1 MFEGE
6 ATAFNFAHRSIL
18 LGIIKTPMLVEL
30 HVTNFALIDHLDLS
44 FGAGLNILTG
54 ETGAGKSIIIDALGL
69 ALGERAGHDLV
80 RTGAGKATVEAVFD
94 LSNAPAEMRQKLA
107 DAGLTDGE
115 DGEEDGDTMLVTREL
130 ATTGGKSSCRING
143 RLMPVAMLKEIA
155 EGLVDVH
162 GQHEHQSLLA
172 ADRHIDILDNWGG
185 KEALHLRQQVA
196 ELASEANALK
206 REREKL
212 RTDARERARMLDLYR
227 FQQEELT
234 QADLR
239 PDEEDELAADR
250 TRLGSSEKL
259 SAAAA
264 EAYAA
269 LSGGERGGG
278 GALDALNS
286 ALASVEHA
294 ADLDD
299 NLAPLTEILQNAVVY
314 AEDAARGLR
323 VYQESVES
331 NPERLEEIESRLD
344 LIRTLKRK
352 YGETV
357 AEIIAYAADLNAK
370 LDELENSEA
379 REDALTQ
386 GIAAA
391 EAKLIAA
398 AAKLTGVRRKAAVKF
413 ASGITR
419 ELTDLGMAATKFE
432 VSLEPQ
438 AVTGKGADKIEFLL
452 SPNPGEPLR
461 PLAKIA
467 SGGEMSRIML
477 AMKSVLAKSGT
488 IPTMIFDEIDVGVGG
503 RTAQTIGDKLEAL
516 AKDAQVL
523 CITHLPQIASRAAT
537 HFFIEKQVQDGR
549 TTVSVA
555 PLDSEGRIDE
565 IARMLGG
572 SRRSEAVVQHAREM
586 LSAA

>member
-1 MFEGE
+1 
-6 ATAFNFAHRSIL
+6 
-18 LGIIKTPMLVEL
+18 MLVEL

-94 LSNAPAEMRQKLA
+94 LKNAPDEIRQKLA
-107 DAGLTDGE
+107 EAGLNGEDDGE
-115 DGEEDGDTMLVTREL
+115 DGDTLLVTREL
-130 ATTGGKSSCRING
+130 AKGGKSSCRING
-143 RLMPVAMLKEIA
+143 RLMPVAVLKEIA

-185 KEALHLRQQVA
+185 KDALALRQQVA
-196 ELASEANALK
+196 DLSAEANRLK

-227 FQQEELT
+227 FQQEEIVGASLK
-234 QADLR
+234 AG
-239 PDEEDELAADR
+239 EEDELTADR
-250 TRLGSSEKL
+250 TRLANSEKL
-259 SAAAA
+259 SAAATD
-264 EAYAA
+264 AYAT
-269 LSGGERGGG
+269 LSGAERGSG
-278 GALDALNS
+278 GALDALNA
-286 ALASVEHA
+286 ALAAVEHA
-294 ADLDD
+294 AGLDE
-299 NLAPLTEILQNAVVY
+299 NLAPLIETLQNAVVY

-323 VYQESVES
+323 VYQETVEF
-331 NPERLEEIESRLD
+331 NPERLEEIETRLD

-357 AEIIAYAADLNAK
+357 GEIIAYGADLTAK
-370 LDELENSEA
+370 LDDLENSEA
-379 REDALTQ
+379 REEELTL
-386 GIAAA
+386 GIANS
-391 EAKLIAA
+391 ESKLTAA
-398 AAKLTGVRRKAAVKF
+398 AGKLTTLRKKAAVKF
-413 ASGITR
+413 AAGITR
-419 ELTDLGMAATKFE
+419 ELTDLGMSATKFE
-432 VSLEPQ
+432 VSIEAQ
-438 AVTGKGADKIEFLL
+438 AVSSKGADKIEFLL

-516 AKDAQVL
+516 AKDAQIL

-537 HFFIEKQVQDGR
+537 HFYIEKQVQDGR

-586 LSAA
+586 LSVG

>member
-1 MFEGE
+1 
-6 ATAFNFAHRSIL
+6 
-18 LGIIKTPMLVEL
+18 MLVEL

-80 RTGAGKATVEAVFD
+80 RTGTGKATVEAVFD
-94 LSNAPAEMRQKLA
+94 IKNAPEEMRQKLA
-107 DAGLTDGE
+107 DAGLSGDEGDE
-115 DGEEDGDTMLVTREL
+115 DDTLLVTREL
-130 ATTGGKSSCRING
+130 ARGGGKSQCRING
-143 RLMPVAMLKEIA
+143 RLMPVAVLKEIA

-185 KEALHLRQQVA
+185 KDALALRQQVA
-196 ELASEANALK
+196 DLAGEVNALK

-227 FQQEELT
+227 FQQEELA
-234 QADLR
+234 QASLQ
-239 PDEEDELAADR
+239 PDEEAELAADR
-250 TRLGSSEKL
+250 TRLASSEKL

-264 EAYAA
+264 EAYTA

-278 GALDALNS
+278 GALDPLNAALS
-286 ALASVEHA
+286 AVEHA
-294 ADLDD
+294 ASLDE
-299 NLAPLTEILQNAVVY
+299 NLAPLIETLQNAVVY

-331 NPERLEEIESRLD
+331 NPERLEEIETRLD

-352 YGETV
+352 YGETI

-370 LDELENSEA
+370 LDALENSEA
-379 REDALTQ
+379 REEALTTA
-386 GIAAA
+386 IAAA
-391 EAKLIAA
+391 ESKLTAA
-398 AAKLTGVRRKAAVKF
+398 AGKLTAVRRKAAVKF
-413 ASGITR
+413 AAGITR

-432 VSLEPQ
+432 VAIEPQ
-438 AVTGKGADKIEFLL
+438 TITGKGADKIEFLL

-516 AKDAQVL
+516 AKDAQIL

>member
-1 MFEGE
+1 
-6 ATAFNFAHRSIL
+6 
-18 LGIIKTPMLVEL
+18 MLVEL

-94 LSNAPAEMRQKLA
+94 LSHAPAEVRQKLGE
-107 DAGLTDGE
+107 AGLSGE
-115 DGEEDGDTMLVTREL
+115 DGEEDTLLVTREL
-130 ATTGGKSSCRING
+130 ARGTGKSQCRING
-143 RLMPVAMLKEIA
+143 RLMPVAVLKEIA

-185 KEALHLRQQVA
+185 KDALALRQQVA
-196 ELASEANALK
+196 ALSGEVNK
-206 REREKL
+206 LRREREQL

-227 FQQEELT
+227 FQQEEITTANL
-234 QADLR
+234 Q
-239 PDEEDELAADR
+239 PEEEDELAADR
-250 TRLGSSEKL
+250 MRLANSEKL
-259 SAAAA
+259 SAAATA
-264 EAYAA
+264 AYDT
-269 LSGGERGGG
+269 LSGSERGAG
-278 GALDALNS
+278 GALDALNTALS
-286 ALASVEHA
+286 AVEHA
-294 ADLDD
+294 AGLDE
-299 NLAPLTEILQNAVVY
+299 NLSSLIETLQSAVVY

-323 VYQESVES
+323 VYQETVEF
-331 NPERLEEIESRLD
+331 NPERLEEIEMRLD

-357 AEIIAYAADLNAK
+357 TEIIAYGVDLTAK
-370 LDELENSEA
+370 LDALENSEA
-379 REDALTQ
+379 REEELTTA
-386 GIAAA
+386 IANTEKKLDAAA
-391 EAKLIAA
+391 G
-398 AAKLTGVRRKAAVKF
+398 KLTTTRRKAAVKF
-413 ASGITR
+413 AAGITG
-419 ELTDLGMAATKFE
+419 ELTDLGMTATKFE

-438 AVTGKGADKIEFLL
+438 AVTSKGADKIEFLL

-516 AKDAQVL
+516 AKDAQIL
-523 CITHLPQIASRAAT
+523 CITHLPQIASRVAT
-537 HFFIEKQVQDGR
+537 HFFIEKHVSDGR
-549 TTVSVA
+549 TSVSVE

>member
-1 MFEGE
+1 
-6 ATAFNFAHRSIL
+6 
-18 LGIIKTPMLVEL
+18 MLVEL

-94 LSNAPAEMRQKLA
+94 LKNAPDEIRQKLA
-107 DAGLTDGE
+107 EAGLNGEDDGE
-115 DGEEDGDTMLVTREL
+115 DGDTLFVTREL
-130 ATTGGKSSCRING
+130 AKGGKSSCRING
-143 RLMPVAMLKEIA
+143 RLMPVAVLKEIA

-185 KEALHLRQQVA
+185 KDALALRQQVA
-196 ELASEANALK
+196 DLSAEANRLK

-227 FQQEELT
+227 FQQEEIVGASLK
-234 QADLR
+234 AG
-239 PDEEDELAADR
+239 EEDELAADR
-250 TRLGSSEKL
+250 TRLANSEKL
-259 SAAAA
+259 SAAATD
-264 EAYAA
+264 AYAT
-269 LSGGERGGG
+269 LSGAERGSG
-278 GALDALNS
+278 GALDALNA
-286 ALASVEHA
+286 ALAAVEHA
-294 ADLDD
+294 AGLDE
-299 NLAPLTEILQNAVVY
+299 NLAPLIETLQNAVVY

-323 VYQESVES
+323 VYQETVEF
-331 NPERLEEIESRLD
+331 NPERLEEIETRLD

-357 AEIIAYAADLNAK
+357 GEIIAYGADLTAK
-370 LDELENSEA
+370 LDDLENSEA
-379 REDALTQ
+379 REEELTL
-386 GIAAA
+386 GIANS
-391 EAKLIAA
+391 ESKLTAA
-398 AAKLTGVRRKAAVKF
+398 AGKLTTLRKKAAVKF
-413 ASGITR
+413 AAGITR
-419 ELTDLGMAATKFE
+419 ELTDLGMSATKFE
-432 VSLEPQ
+432 VSIEAQ
-438 AVTGKGADKIEFLL
+438 AVSSKGADKIEFLL

-516 AKDAQVL
+516 AKDAQIL

-537 HFFIEKQVQDGR
+537 HFYIEKQVQDGR

-586 LSAA
+586 LSVE

>member
-1 MFEGE
+1 
-6 ATAFNFAHRSIL
+6 
-18 LGIIKTPMLVEL
+18 MLVEL

-94 LSNAPAEMRQKLA
+94 LKNAPDEMRQKLA
-107 DAGLTDGE
+107 DAGL
-115 DGEEDGDTMLVTREL
+115 DGEEGEEDKDTLFVAREL
-130 ATTGGKSSCRING
+130 AKTGGKSSCRING
-143 RLMPVAMLKEIA
+143 RLMPVAVLKEIA

-185 KEALHLRQQVA
+185 KDALALRQQVA
-196 ELASEANALK
+196 DLSGEVNRLK

-227 FQQEELT
+227 FQQEEILG
-234 QADLR
+234 ASLKE
-239 PDEEDELAADR
+239 DEEDELTADR
-250 TRLGSSEKL
+250 SRLANSEKL
-259 SAAAA
+259 SAAATD
-264 EAYAA
+264 AYAT
-269 LSGGERGGG
+269 LSGAERGSG
-278 GALDALNS
+278 GALDALNAALS
-286 ALASVEHA
+286 AVEHA
-294 ADLDD
+294 AGLDE
-299 NLAPLTEILQNAVVY
+299 NLSPLVEMLQSAVVY

-323 VYQESVES
+323 VYQETVEF
-331 NPERLEEIESRLD
+331 NPERLEEIETRLD

-352 YGETV
+352 YGETL
-357 AEIIAYAADLNAK
+357 AEIIAYGADLTAK

-379 REDALTQ
+379 REEALTT
-386 GIAAA
+386 GIASA
-391 EAKLIAA
+391 ESKLTAA
-398 AAKLTGVRRKAAVKF
+398 ASKLTTLRKKAAVKF
-413 ASGITR
+413 AAGITR
-419 ELTDLGMAATKFE
+419 ELTDLGMSATKFE
-432 VSLEPQ
+432 VAIEPQ
-438 AVTGKGADKIEFLL
+438 AISGKGADKIEFLL

-516 AKDAQVL
+516 AKDAQIL

-537 HFFIEKQVQDGR
+537 HFFIEKQVHDGR

-555 PLDSEGRIDE
+555 PLDSEGRVDE

-586 LSAA
+586 LSVG

>member
-1 MFEGE
+1 
-6 ATAFNFAHRSIL
+6 
-18 LGIIKTPMLVEL
+18 MLVEL

-94 LSNAPAEMRQKLA
+94 LSHAPAEMRQKLI
-107 DAGLTDGE
+107 DAGLSGDGSDE
-115 DGEEDGDTMLVTREL
+115 DDTLLVTREL
-130 ATTGGKSSCRING
+130 AKNGSKSQCRING
-143 RLMPVAMLKEIA
+143 RLMPVAVLKEIA

-185 KEALHLRQQVA
+185 KDALALRQQVA
-196 ELASEANALK
+196 DLSSEANALK

-227 FQQEELT
+227 FQQEELG
-234 QADLR
+234 QANLR
-239 PDEEDELAADR
+239 PDEEEELAADR
-250 TRLGSSEKL
+250 TRLASSEKL

-264 EAYAA
+264 EAYTA
-269 LSGGERGGG
+269 LSGGERGAG
-278 GALDALNS
+278 GALDALNG

-294 ADLDD
+294 ANLDE
-299 NLAPLTEILQNAVVY
+299 NLAPLVETLQSAVVY
-314 AEDAARGLR
+314 AEDAARDLR

-331 NPERLEEIESRLD
+331 NPERLEEIEMRLD

-352 YGETV
+352 YGETI
-357 AEIIAYAADLNAK
+357 AEIIAYAADLTAK
-370 LDELENSEA
+370 LDALENSEA
-379 REDALTQ
+379 REEELTTA
-386 GIAAA
+386 IAAA
-391 EAKLIAA
+391 ETKLSAV
-398 AAKLTGVRRKAAVKF
+398 AAKLTMARKKAAVKF
-413 ASGITR
+413 AAGITR
-419 ELTDLGMAATKFE
+419 ELTDLGMTATKFE
-432 VSLEPQ
+432 VSIEPQ
-438 AVTGKGADKIEFLL
+438 AVTSKGADKIEFLL

-516 AKDAQVL
+516 AKDAQIL

-537 HFFIEKQVQDGR
+537 HFFIEKQVHDGR

-586 LSAA
+586 LSVA

>member
-1 MFEGE
+1 
-6 ATAFNFAHRSIL
+6 
-18 LGIIKTPMLVEL
+18 MLVEL

-94 LSNAPAEMRQKLA
+94 LKNAPDEIRQKLA
-107 DAGLTDGE
+107 EAGLNGEDDGE
-115 DGEEDGDTMLVTREL
+115 DGDTLLVTREL
-130 ATTGGKSSCRING
+130 AKGGKSSCRING
-143 RLMPVAMLKEIA
+143 RLMPVAVLKEIA

-185 KEALHLRQQVA
+185 KDALALRQQVA
-196 ELASEANALK
+196 DLSAEANRLK

-227 FQQEELT
+227 FQQEEIVGASLK
-234 QADLR
+234 AG
-239 PDEEDELAADR
+239 EEDELAADR
-250 TRLGSSEKL
+250 TRLANSEKL
-259 SAAAA
+259 SAAATD
-264 EAYAA
+264 AYAT
-269 LSGGERGGG
+269 LSGAERGSG
-278 GALDALNS
+278 GALDALNA
-286 ALASVEHA
+286 ALAAVEHA
-294 ADLDD
+294 AGLDE
-299 NLAPLTEILQNAVVY
+299 NLAPLIETLQNAVVY

-323 VYQESVES
+323 VYQETVEF
-331 NPERLEEIESRLD
+331 NPERLEEIETRLD

-357 AEIIAYAADLNAK
+357 GEIIAYGADLTAK
-370 LDELENSEA
+370 LDDLENSEA
-379 REDALTQ
+379 REEELTL
-386 GIAAA
+386 GIANS
-391 EAKLIAA
+391 ESKLTAA
-398 AAKLTGVRRKAAVKF
+398 AGKLTTLRKKAAVKF
-413 ASGITR
+413 AAGITR
-419 ELTDLGMAATKFE
+419 ELTDLGMSATKFE
-432 VSLEPQ
+432 VSIEAQ
-438 AVTGKGADKIEFLL
+438 AVSSKGADKIEFLL

-516 AKDAQVL
+516 AKDAQIL

-537 HFFIEKQVQDGR
+537 HFYIEKQVQDGR

-586 LSAA
+586 LSVG

>member
-1 MFEGE
+1 
-6 ATAFNFAHRSIL
+6 
-18 LGIIKTPMLVEL
+18 MLVEL

-94 LSNAPAEMRQKLA
+94 LKNAPAEMRQKLA
-107 DAGLTDGE
+107 DAGLSGE
-115 DGEEDGDTMLVTREL
+115 DGDEEDMLLVTREL
-130 ATTGGKSSCRING
+130 ARGGGKSQCRING
-143 RLMPVAMLKEIA
+143 RLMPVAVLKEIA

-172 ADRHIDILDNWGG
+172 ADRHVDILDNWGG
-185 KEALHLRQQVA
+185 KDALALRQQVA
-196 ELASEANALK
+196 DLAGEASALK

-227 FQQEELT
+227 FQQEEL
-234 QADLR
+234 AEANLR
-239 PDEEDELAADR
+239 PDEEEELAADR
-250 TRLGSSEKL
+250 IRLASSEKL

-264 EAYAA
+264 EAYTA
-269 LSGGERGGG
+269 LSGGPSSSRLGNG
-278 GALDALNS
+278 GALDALNAALS
-286 ALASVEHA
+286 AVEHA
-294 ADLDD
+294 AGLDE
-299 NLAPLTEILQNAVVY
+299 NLTPLTETLQSAVTF

-323 VYQESVES
+323 VYQETVES
-331 NPERLEEIESRLD
+331 NPERLEEIETRLD

-352 YGETV
+352 YGETIT
-357 AEIIAYAADLNAK
+357 EIIAYAADLNAK
-370 LDELENSEA
+370 LDALENSEA
-379 REDALTQ
+379 REEALTTA
-386 GIAAA
+386 IAAA
-391 EAKLIAA
+391 ESKLNAA
-398 AAKLTGVRRKAAVKF
+398 AGKLTAVRRKAAVKF
-413 ASGITR
+413 AAGITR

-432 VSLEPQ
+432 VSIEPQ

-516 AKDAQVL
+516 AKDAQIL

>member
-1 MFEGE
+1 
-6 ATAFNFAHRSIL
+6 
-18 LGIIKTPMLVEL
+18 MLVEL
-30 HVTNFALIDHLDLS
+30 HVTNFALIDHLDLA

-94 LSNAPAEMRQKLA
+94 LKHAPAEMRQKLA
-107 DAGLTDGE
+107 DAGLSDEEG
-115 DGEEDGDTMLVTREL
+115 DEEDTLLVTREL
-130 ATTGGKSSCRING
+130 AKGGKSQCRING
-143 RLMPVAMLKEIA
+143 RLMPVAVLKEIA

-185 KEALHLRQQVA
+185 KDALALRQQVA
-196 ELASEANALK
+196 DLAGEANALK

-227 FQQEELT
+227 FQQEELA
-234 QADLR
+234 QANLR
-239 PDEEDELAADR
+239 PDEEEELAADR
-250 TRLGSSEKL
+250 TRLASSEKL

-264 EAYAA
+264 EAYTA
-269 LSGGERGGG
+269 LSGGERGGS
-278 GALDALNS
+278 GALDALNGALS
-286 ALASVEHA
+286 AVEHA
-294 ADLDD
+294 ANLDE
-299 NLAPLTEILQNAVVY
+299 NLAPLIETLQNAVVY

-323 VYQESVES
+323 VYQEGVES
-331 NPERLEEIESRLD
+331 NPERLEEIEARLD

-352 YGETV
+352 YGETLG
-357 AEIIAYAADLNAK
+357 EIIAYAADLNAK
-370 LDELENSEA
+370 LDALENSEA
-379 REDALTQ
+379 REEALTTAI
-386 GIAAA
+386 GAA
-391 EAKLIAA
+391 EAKLNAA
-398 AAKLTGVRRKAAVKF
+398 AAKLTAARRKAAVKF
-413 ASGITR
+413 AAGITR
-419 ELTDLGMAATKFE
+419 ELTDLGMTATKFE
-432 VSLEPQ
+432 VSIEPQ
-438 AVTGKGADKIEFLL
+438 TVSGKGADKIEFLL

-516 AKDAQVL
+516 AKDAQIL

>member
-1 MFEGE
+1 
-6 ATAFNFAHRSIL
+6 
-18 LGIIKTPMLVEL
+18 MLVEL

-94 LSNAPAEMRQKLA
+94 LTNAPDETRQRLA
-107 DAGLTDGE
+107 DAGLNGE
-115 DGEEDGDTMLVTREL
+115 DESEDGDTLFVTREL
-130 ATTGGKSSCRING
+130 AKNGGKSSCRING
-143 RLMPVAMLKEIA
+143 RLMPVAVLKEIA

-172 ADRHIDILDNWGG
+172 ADRHVDILDNWGG
-185 KEALHLRQQVA
+185 KDALALRQQVA
-196 ELASEANALK
+196 DLSGEANRLK

-227 FQQEELT
+227 FQQEEISSASLKSG
-234 QADLR
+234 
-239 PDEEDELAADR
+239 EEDELTADR
-250 TRLGSSEKL
+250 TRLANSEKL
-259 SAAAA
+259 SAAATD
-264 EAYAA
+264 AYAT
-269 LSGGERGGG
+269 LSGAERGSG
-278 GALDALNS
+278 GALDALNA
-286 ALASVEHA
+286 ALAAVEHA
-294 ADLDD
+294 AGLDE
-299 NLAPLTEILQNAVVY
+299 NLAPLIETLQNAVVY

-323 VYQESVES
+323 VYQETVEF
-331 NPERLEEIESRLD
+331 NPERLEEIETRLD

-357 AEIIAYAADLNAK
+357 GEIIAYGADLTAK
-370 LDELENSEA
+370 LDDLENSEA
-379 REDALTQ
+379 REEELTRE
-386 GIAAA
+386 IANS
-391 EAKLIAA
+391 ESKLAA
-398 AAKLTGVRRKAAVKF
+398 AAGKLTTLRKKAAVKF
-413 ASGITR
+413 AAGITR
-419 ELTDLGMAATKFE
+419 ELTDLGMSATKFE
-432 VSLEPQ
+432 VAIEPQ
-438 AVTGKGADKIEFLL
+438 AVSSKGADKIEFLL

-477 AMKSVLAKSGT
+477 AMKSVLAKSGA

-516 AKDAQVL
+516 AKDAQIL

-537 HFFIEKQVQDGR
+537 HFYIEKQVFDGR

-572 SRRSEAVVQHAREM
+572 SRHSEAVVQHAREM
-586 LSAA
+586 LSVE

>member
-1 MFEGE
+1 
-6 ATAFNFAHRSIL
+6 
-18 LGIIKTPMLVEL
+18 MLVEL

-94 LSNAPAEMRQKLA
+94 LTHAPDEMRQKLVN
-107 DAGLTDGE
+107 AGLN
-115 DGEEDGDTMLVTREL
+115 EEDGGEDSDTLFVAREL
-130 ATTGGKSSCRING
+130 AKGGKSSCRING
-143 RLMPVAMLKEIA
+143 RLMPVAVLKEIA

-185 KEALHLRQQVA
+185 KDALALRQQVSDLSG
-196 ELASEANALK
+196 EVNRLK

-227 FQQEELT
+227 FQQEEILG
-234 QADLR
+234 ASLKE
-239 PDEEDELAADR
+239 DEEEELVADR
-250 TRLGSSEKL
+250 SRLANSEKL
-259 SAAAA
+259 SAAATD
-264 EAYAA
+264 AYAT
-269 LSGGERGGG
+269 LSGAERGSG
-278 GALDALNS
+278 GALDALNAALS
-286 ALASVEHA
+286 AVEHA
-294 ADLDD
+294 AGLDE
-299 NLAPLTEILQNAVVY
+299 NLAPLIETLQSAVVF

-323 VYQESVES
+323 VYQETVEF
-331 NPERLEEIESRLD
+331 NPERLEEIETRLD

-352 YGETV
+352 YGETL
-357 AEIIAYAADLNAK
+357 AEIIAYGADLTAK
-370 LDELENSEA
+370 LDDLEHSEA
-379 REDALTQ
+379 REEELTT
-386 GIAAA
+386 GIANT
-391 EAKLIAA
+391 ESKLTAA
-398 AAKLTGVRRKAAVKF
+398 ASKLTTLRKKAAVKF
-413 ASGITR
+413 AAGITR
-419 ELTDLGMAATKFE
+419 ELTDLGMNATKFE
-432 VSLEPQ
+432 VALEPQ
-438 AVTGKGADKIEFLL
+438 AVSGKGADRIEFLL

-516 AKDAQVL
+516 AKDAQIL

-537 HFFIEKQVQDGR
+537 HFFIEKQVSDGR

-586 LSAA
+586 LSAG

>member
-1 MFEGE
+1 
-6 ATAFNFAHRSIL
+6 
-18 LGIIKTPMLVEL
+18 MLVEL

-94 LSNAPAEMRQKLA
+94 LRHAPAEMRQKLA
-107 DAGLTDGE
+107 DAGLSEDDGGE
-115 DGEEDGDTMLVTREL
+115 DADMLFVAREL
-130 ATTGGKSSCRING
+130 AKAGGKSSCRING
-143 RLMPVAMLKEIA
+143 RLMPVAVLREIA

-185 KEALHLRQQVA
+185 KDALALRQQVA
-196 ELASEANALK
+196 DLSGEVNRLK
-206 REREKL
+206 RERETL
-212 RTDARERARMLDLYR
+212 RTNARERARMLDLYR
-227 FQQEELT
+227 FQQEEILG
-234 QADLR
+234 ASLKE
-239 PDEEDELAADR
+239 DEEDELAADR
-250 TRLGSSEKL
+250 SRLANSEKL
-259 SAAAA
+259 SAAATD
-264 EAYAA
+264 AYAT
-269 LSGGERGGG
+269 LSGAERGSG
-278 GALDALNS
+278 GALDALNAALS
-286 ALASVEHA
+286 AVEHA
-294 ADLDD
+294 AGLDE
-299 NLAPLTEILQNAVVY
+299 NLAPLIETLQSAVVY

-323 VYQESVES
+323 VYQETVEF
-331 NPERLEEIESRLD
+331 NPERLEEIEARLD

-352 YGETV
+352 YGETP
-357 AEIIAYAADLNAK
+357 AEIIAYGADLTAK
-370 LDELENSEA
+370 LDDLEHSEA
-379 REDALTQ
+379 REEELTTS
-386 GIAAA
+386 IAAA
-391 EAKLIAA
+391 ES
-398 AAKLTGVRRKAAVKF
+398 KLTAMASKLTTLRKKAAVKF
-413 ASGITR
+413 AAGITR
-419 ELTDLGMAATKFE
+419 ELTDLGMSATKFE
-432 VSLEPQ
+432 VAIEPM
-438 AVTGKGADKIEFLL
+438 AVSSKGADKIEFLL

-516 AKDAQVL
+516 AKDAQIL

-586 LSAA
+586 LSVG